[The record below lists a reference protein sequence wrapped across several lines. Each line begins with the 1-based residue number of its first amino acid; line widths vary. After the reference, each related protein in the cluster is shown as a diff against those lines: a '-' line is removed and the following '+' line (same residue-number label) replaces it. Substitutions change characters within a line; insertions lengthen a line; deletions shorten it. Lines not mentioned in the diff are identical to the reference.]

1 MKVFRAKTLG
11 HKNVHLRREK
21 SPAMWEETQN
31 GFAQGKESERS
42 RGEPRNGTK
51 EHQSFIYS

>member
-1 MKVFRAKTLG
+1 MVEKGVKVFRAKTLG

-31 GFAQGKESERS
+31 GFAQGKVKR
-42 RGEPRNGTK
+42 
-51 EHQSFIYS
+51 